1 MEGNV
6 SIQSKEG
13 KIYKVSRKA
22 AFLSEMMKEIP
33 EDCVIPLNEDSKT
46 IEKIIEYLE
55 HFNGNNPQEI
65 QKPLLSTEM
74 KKITDEW
81 SAQFIDKLTIEEL
94 VNLTAAAHYIQS
106 ECLLNL
112 CCAKM
117 VALCK
122 GKSENEIFKVFGV
135 DPEYFSTEK
144 KDQIKATNGWVD
156 DIFQ

>member
-22 AFLSEMMKEIP
+22 AILSEMMKEIP
-33 EDCVIPLNEDSKT
+33 EDCAIPLNEDSKT

-55 HFNGNNPQEI
+55 HFKGNNPKEI

-74 KKITDEW
+74 KEITDEW
-81 SAQFIDKLTIEEL
+81 SAKFIDNLTIEEL
-94 VNLTAAAHYIQS
+94 VNLTAAAHYIQLN
-106 ECLLNL
+106 CLLNL

-135 DPEYFSTEK
+135 PLDYFSAEK
-144 KDQIKATNGWVD
+144 KAQIKETNAWVD
-156 DIFQ
+156 EIFQ

>member
-1 MEGNV
+1 MLLLL
-6 SIQSKEG
+6 IA
-13 KIYKVSRKA
+13 Y
-22 AFLSEMMKEIP
+22 
-33 EDCVIPLNEDSKT
+33 
-46 IEKIIEYLE
+46 
-55 HFNGNNPQEI
+55 
-65 QKPLLSTEM
+65 PLLHIYMIRS
-74 KKITDEW
+74 
-81 SAQFIDKLTIEEL
+81 
-94 VNLTAAAHYIQS
+94 VNNRGQTRYNYQININVLIYGEKS
-106 ECLLNL
+106 NL